1 MIDNAIFWLSL
12 NLLSVVI
19 LGFYSMLE
27 MACVS
32 FNRVRLHYYVSKGDR
47 NAILLNELL
56 HNPSRL
62 FGTTLIMVNVAMFF
76 GSECSREFHI
86 AIGVNPDL
94 APLTQVVLVV
104 ILGELAPMFAARSYS
119 ENVALLGVPII
130 YASSRLMTPIL
141 WILEA
146 INKLCSKII
155 SSKDHGSAYFLTQE
169 ELQKILEEQEKD
181 QLYATDSEQFNAI
194 TSNIFSLRNKEV
206 GQAMTPLSKI
216 PIIPS
221 SITTLLTKEIFK
233 ATGADYL
240 PIYHNNKNNI
250 IAIAFP
256 RDLLRASDKDK
267 TRQFAR
273 IPWFVTQSTKLPQIL
288 QQFRSNTQEVAII
301 LNPQGK
307 ATGIINRDE
316 IIDEIFGKIEDSPK
330 KIRQHVA
337 IINRTLPG
345 SMLVGEFNDQFNV
358 VLDEERDLTLGKLI
372 ERELGYR
379 PEENEAIYIGHF
391 ELTVKETTLLG
402 IKTIGITTK
411 IE

>member
-12 NLLSVVI
+12 NLLSIVI

-32 FNRVRLHYYVSKGDR
+32 FNRVRLHYYVSKGDSK
-47 NAILLNELL
+47 ALLLNELL

-86 AIGVNPDL
+86 AIGINPDL
-94 APLTQVVLVV
+94 APLTQVILVV
-104 ILGELAPMFAARSYS
+104 IFGELAPMFAARSYS
-119 ENVALLGVPII
+119 ENVALLGVPVI
-130 YASSRLMTPIL
+130 YASSKLMAPIL
-141 WILEA
+141 FILEG

-155 SSKDHGSAYFLTQE
+155 SSNENGSAYFLTQE
-169 ELQKILEEQEKD
+169 ELLKILEEQEKD
-181 QLYATDSEQFNAI
+181 QLYATDTEQFNAI
-194 TSNIFSLRNKEV
+194 TSNIFSLRKREV
-206 GQAMTPLSKI
+206 GQVMTALSKI
-216 PIIPS
+216 PTVPS
-221 SITTLLTKEIFK
+221 GTTIAQAKEIFK
-233 ATGADYL
+233 NTGANYL
-240 PIYHNNKNNI
+240 PIYHNNKTNI

-256 RDLLRASDKDK
+256 RDLLRANDKDK
-267 TRQFAR
+267 ARQFSR
-273 IPWFVTQSTKLPQIL
+273 IPWFVTQSTKIPQIL

-301 LNPQGK
+301 LNPHGQ
-307 ATGIINRDE
+307 AVGIINRDE
-316 IIDEIFGKIEDSPK
+316 IIDEIFEKIEDSSK
-330 KIRQHVA
+330 KVKQHVA

-345 SMLVGEFNDQFNV
+345 TMLVGEFNDQFNV
-358 VLDEERDLTLGKLI
+358 ILDEERELTLGQLI

-379 PEENEAIYIGHF
+379 PDENEAIYIEHF
-391 ELTVKETTLLG
+391 ELTVKEISLSG